1 MAGQPPPAVTVVLK
15 IRMHCE
21 ACAQVIQKR
30 IRKIKGAKIHFSLSL
45 FSLFLLHTISLVH

>member
-1 MAGQPPPAVTVVLK
+1 MISCDQPPAVITVVLK

-30 IRKIKGAKIHFSLSL
+30 IRKIQGTLLSFNSLSKL
-45 FSLFLLHTISLVH
+45 RAYVIL